1 MVCVYNMIEMESKRR
16 MTTTCPLDLYEK
28 ELARIENSAEDPLTH
43 NDPRFFRAYKG
54 SNQWMHCRQMC
65 DWIPQCINSY

>member
-54 SNQWMHCRQMC
+54 PNQ
-65 DWIPQCINSY
+65 